1 MEDEN
6 ENGKEEKGSSVSYPV
21 GGSGH
26 GGGDGGTSSF
36 VRTTTPY
43 SHRGAGGCYSWGGV
57 NTNGSVSHAA
67 GSVDTEHKVKT
78 GKVLL

>member
-6 ENGKEEKGSSVSYPV
+6 ENEKEEKGSSVSYPV
-21 GGSGH
+21 GGSSN
-26 GGGDGGTSSF
+26 GGDGGTSSF

-43 SHRGAGGCYSWGGV
+43 SSRGVGGCYSYGGV
-57 NTNGSVSHAA
+57 NTTNGGVSYAA

-78 GKVLL
+78 GEVLV